1 MILHSVTS
9 SNIHSIGHDPETQ
22 ELHVKFKSGATHAY
36 SGVSEAEHAALM
48 GAESVGSHFHKN
60 IRSRPSRKVE

>member
-1 MILHSVTS
+1 MKMSSVTS
-9 SNIHSIGHDPETQ
+9 SNIHSIGHDPETS

-36 SGVSEAEHAALM
+36 SGVSAAEHAALI

-60 IRSRPSRKVE
+60 IRSKPNRKVE